1 MVIFHSYVSL
11 PEGIYMLIELSV
23 VGHGFHMLQ
32 QHISQA
38 GQRLD
43 AALGAPVRRLRW
55 DLWIFIP
62 LTNGIL

>member
-1 MVIFHSYVSL
+1 
-11 PEGIYMLIELSV
+11 MLIELSV

-62 LTNGIL
+62 LTNGIV